1 MTDGQVVHWR
11 SGLWTGLSN
20 QILAIVV
27 VLVLILAVT
36 IGTITAQLRNH
47 ELTAAGNQLK
57 SLAVVLADQAERAFE
72 AIELIEV
79 SIVEKLQND
88 GVSTPDEFR
97 RWMEGRAVHEQLRN
111 RIAGLPQVDALI
123 AVDADGNVLNF
134 SRFWPIPT
142 VNVADRDYF
151 KALKDQSGPIS
162 FVARPVQNRSN
173 NSWNIYIARKFVAA
187 DGATLGLIVG
197 AINLS
202 YLERLYGAAA
212 PQPDGSVALFRND
225 GVLLARHPHVE
236 PRIGDSFSGRP
247 IFQGIDDPDA
257 QDKDHPPDERRGRH
271 GPALRPPPASA
282 LPDHAHRFQ
291 LQLKHPASVAA
302 GSRKPRRG
310 SRPPWRPD
318 RCGSPHI
325 ASDGAR
331 PTPPPSGA
339 SVRGRGGGGQAQR
352 GKPTWALG

>member
-134 SRFWPIPT
+134 SRFWPIPVT
-142 VNVADRDYF
+142 
-151 KALKDQSGPIS
+151 
-162 FVARPVQNRSN
+162 
-173 NSWNIYIARKFVAA
+173 
-187 DGATLGLIVG
+187 GA
-197 AINLS
+197 
-202 YLERLYGAAA
+202 
-212 PQPDGSVALFRND
+212 
-225 GVLLARHPHVE
+225 
-236 PRIGDSFSGRP
+236 
-247 IFQGIDDPDA
+247 
-257 QDKDHPPDERRGRH
+257 
-271 GPALRPPPASA
+271 
-282 LPDHAHRFQ
+282 
-291 LQLKHPASVAA
+291 
-302 GSRKPRRG
+302 KPRG
-310 SRPPWRPD
+310 
-318 RCGSPHI
+318 
-325 ASDGAR
+325 
-331 PTPPPSGA
+331 
-339 SVRGRGGGGQAQR
+339 
-352 GKPTWALG
+352 